1 MKKLKIFL
9 ASSIVE
15 LKEERNEIGDF
26 IRRIQDE
33 LIDMDYRI
41 QLFEC
46 EFFDNSIAL
55 TRKQDEYNDEIE
67 KSDIF
72 VMLVGS
78 KLGNYTFEEFKIAK
92 SISSIEIN
100 VIFKNYLEHIDET
113 VSNFKRLI
121 QNEERVNQY
130 EYTDLPGLKYAIAQI
145 IAKNIP
151 SSLLYPLLLPIFPGI
166 LFLQFF
172 LHRGRLLNIQNIFLC
187 HYAILKKF
195 QGKIVDDIDLKF
207 NNFGLSFQR
216 YNDII
221 HFYFTLLVHR
231 ILHMFH
237 R

>member
-145 IAKNIP
+145 IAKKI
-151 SSLLYPLLLPIFPGI
+151 SD
-166 LFLQFF
+166 LF
-172 LHRGRLLNIQNIFLC
+172 HVKVD
-187 HYAILKKF
+187 HT
-195 QGKIVDDIDLKF
+195 KIYIE
-207 NNFGLSFQR
+207 NNE
-216 YNDII
+216 
-221 HFYFTLLVHR
+221 V
-231 ILHMFH
+231 MF
-237 R
+237 